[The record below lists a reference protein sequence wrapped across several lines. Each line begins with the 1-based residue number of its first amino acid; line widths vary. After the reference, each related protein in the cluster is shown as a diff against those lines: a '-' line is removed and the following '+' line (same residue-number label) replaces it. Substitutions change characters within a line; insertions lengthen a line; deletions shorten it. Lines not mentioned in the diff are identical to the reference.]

1 MSDYDKAGKAYN
13 DALANDSTPNRKAN
27 LARLA
32 NAWRIAFALEGM
44 GNGNALE
51 GQA

>member
-13 DALANDSTPNRKAN
+13 DALANNHTPERERV

-44 GNGNALE
+44 GNGNALD
-51 GQA
+51 GKA